1 MKHVKKESAQQCI
14 VLSCQATN
22 VSRTTSVHQEATA
35 AERRA
40 SPMGAESA
48 LPFACKMVSHADHA
62 GVRRLPILELLWAG
76 LRSVYRLQENL

>member
-1 MKHVKKESAQQCI
+1 MHCAELPSDKCQQNDI
-14 VLSCQATN
+14 GPSG
-22 VSRTTSVHQEATA
+22 SDRP
-35 AERRA
+35 ERRA

-62 GVRRLPILELLWAG
+62 GVRRLPILQLLWAG

>member
-1 MKHVKKESAQQCI
+1 MKGVKKESAKQRI

-62 GVRRLPILELLWAG
+62 GLPRLPILQLLWAG
-76 LRSVYRLQENL
+76 VRSVYRLQENL

>member
-1 MKHVKKESAQQCI
+1 MKKESAQQCI
-14 VLSCQATN
+14 VLSCPSTN
-22 VSRTTSVHQEATA
+22 VSKTTSAHQEATA

-62 GVRRLPILELLWAG
+62 GVRRLTILQLLRAG